1 MKFLFLILFLNQV
14 LSQDIGQKMYN
25 NGDSESAINYYEK
38 LLSDN
43 NLSKD
48 DLVYNLATIYSSLDS
63 LNKAKKY
70 FNLAEQD
77 SLNPSSE
84 LKYNYGNMLYNSLDL
99 EGSLIAYRQSLIKNP
114 LDNDARMNYEFVK
127 NEIKKNKQN
136 QKKDQNMS
144 NESEDSENNDDNN
157 NDDDKNQSNKNKDNK
172 SNKSEE
178 NPEKNSRDKGPT
190 NQELSNSPQQENN
203 KEREISIDQSVEN
216 ILNAMKENEK
226 VNKKRKQK
234 NYSND
239 GGKQW

>member
-1 MKFLFLILFLNQV
+1 MKFLFLILFINQV

-25 NGDSESAINYYEK
+25 NGDSESAINYYKK

-84 LKYNYGNMLYNSLDL
+84 LKYNYGNMLYKSLDL

-144 NESEDSENNDDNN
+144 NESEDSENNNN
-157 NDDDKNQSNKNKDNK
+157 NDDDDKNQSNKNKDNK

-178 NPEKNSRDKGPT
+178 NPEKNSSDKGPT

-203 KEREISIDQSVEN
+203 KEREVSIDQSVEN

>member
-1 MKFLFLILFLNQV
+1 MKFLFLILFINQV

-25 NGDSESAINYYEK
+25 NGDSESAINYYKK

-84 LKYNYGNMLYNSLDL
+84 LKYNYGNMLYKSLDL

-144 NESEDSENNDDNN
+144 NESEDSENNNNN

-178 NPEKNSRDKGPT
+178 NPEKNSSDKGPT

-203 KEREISIDQSVEN
+203 KEREVSIDQSVEN